1 MPRNENLWEE
11 SLVMLEEEQEEEEE
25 MIHKEVTTEGELIA
39 GGAFCHLLNGR
50 MDSKTCQSGWVGEAK
65 LCTEAEV
72 SYLFVLLI

>member
-50 MDSKTCQSGWVGEAK
+50 MD
-65 LCTEAEV
+65 
-72 SYLFVLLI
+72 